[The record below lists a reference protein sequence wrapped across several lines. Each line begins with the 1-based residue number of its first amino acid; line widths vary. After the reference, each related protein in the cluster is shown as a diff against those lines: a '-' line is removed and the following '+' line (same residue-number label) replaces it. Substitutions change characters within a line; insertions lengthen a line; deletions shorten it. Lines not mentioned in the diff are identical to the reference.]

1 MFAGPCNERPTSY
14 RFHSRGPALQ
24 FDLVTAPQP
33 ALFPDVPQL
42 LETSRPRPRVNWF
55 WIAIGL
61 LLLIVLGSSAVTREL
76 PNGSQAVQ
84 ILAGLAV
91 VGLAIAL
98 TAITG
103 HSVRQLRAEQQR
115 VEKLGELVQL
125 RRWEEAAASLEHY
138 LSMPVRSPQLWA
150 QALVYL
156 AAVLSRYHR
165 FEDAIAVQSQLL
177 QEGLLDEPSAAG
189 LRVARAMAMLREDH
203 LFDADRAISE
213 LRRSPAA
220 ASGGL
225 ALVEIYRDVKT
236 GHPAE
241 AIDLFEQ
248 KLPILRDQLG
258 HRVSDAHAL
267 AARAYDLLGQ
277 EPQAREAFHNA
288 TLLAPAGELFRRYPE
303 VEKLAGRYQPAA
315 APPEAA

>member
-1 MFAGPCNERPTSY
+1 
-14 RFHSRGPALQ
+14 
-24 FDLVTAPQP
+24 VTAPQP
-33 ALFPDVPQL
+33 PTVLEVPRV

-61 LLLIVLGSSAVTREL
+61 LLLIVLGSSAMTREL
-76 PNGSQAVQ
+76 PNGNQAVQ
-84 ILAGLAV
+84 ALTGLVV
-91 VGLAIAL
+91 VGLAVAL

-103 HSVRQLRAEQQR
+103 HSVRQLRAEQQQ
-115 VEKLGELVQL
+115 VEQIGEMVQL
-125 RRWEEAAASLEHY
+125 RRWDEAAASLEHF
-138 LSMPVRSPQLWA
+138 LSMPARSPQLWA
-150 QALVYL
+150 QVLVYL

-165 FEDAIAVQSQLL
+165 FEDAIAVQTQLL
-177 QEGLLDEPSAAG
+177 NEGMLDEGSAAG

-220 ASGGL
+220 GSGAL

-236 GHPAE
+236 GHPTE
-241 AIDLFEQ
+241 AVELFEQ
-248 KLPILRDQLG
+248 KLPALRDQLG
-258 HRVSDAHAL
+258 HRVADAYAL

-277 EPQAREAFHNA
+277 DEKARAVFGNA
-288 TLLAPAGELFRRYPE
+288 TLLAPPVELFRRYPE
-303 VEKLAGRYQPAA
+303 VQKLAGRYEPAA

>member
-1 MFAGPCNERPTSY
+1 M
-14 RFHSRGPALQ
+14 
-24 FDLVTAPQP
+24 TAPEP
-33 ALFPDVPQL
+33 APFLEVARL
-42 LETSRPRPRVNWF
+42 LESSRPRQRVNWF

-61 LLLIVLGSSAVTREL
+61 LLLIVLGSSAVAREL
-76 PNGSQAVQ
+76 PNGNQAVQ

-91 VGLAIAL
+91 IGLAVAL

-103 HSVRQLRAEQQR
+103 HSVRQLRGEQQQ
-115 VEKLGELVQL
+115 VERMGELVQL
-125 RRWEEAAASLEHY
+125 RRWDEAASSLEQY
-138 LSMPVRSPQLWA
+138 LLMPVRSPVLWA

-165 FEDAIAVQSQLL
+165 FEDAIAVQTHLL
-177 QEGLLDEPSAAG
+177 EQGLLDEPSAAG

-220 ASGGL
+220 GSGGL

-241 AIDLFEQ
+241 AIELFEQ
-248 KLPILRDQLG
+248 KLPMMRDQLA
-258 HRVSDAHAL
+258 HRVADAYAL

-277 EPQAREAFHNA
+277 ESQARGAFRSA
-288 TLLAPAGELFRRYPE
+288 TLLAPVGELFRRYPE
-303 VEKLAGRYQPAA
+303 VEKLAGRYQPAP